1 MRFNII
7 PIDEMINIIDEFFK
21 SNKQVLHVNQM
32 IGCEL
37 FSYVTSYAVEYCKFD
52 HILFVEGCQDFIGLS
67 KTKSPNYM
75 YYPCLLEER
84 NPDSIIPY
92 NPFQGKWFNPK
103 REYKT
108 IIDFNRIACFKCLII
123 NNAQLMDPILIAEL
137 KKVFEGK
144 IVIISDPFDIDGYIY
159 SNEPTI
165 VDTFVKLPTICAMA
179 RRVYG
184 IETRFI
190 DKHKSSLTTTKMGIR
205 SIGKIDDK
213 QYISNDPEI
222 ISLVRA
228 KQYKSEFRKNQK
240 LIITP
245 KNPRKKFD
253 GFGNGYD
260 IALYKDTMMT
270 ITTSQMNP
278 WMEFR
283 IHHSKDYVKCA
294 VTYDLEYEGYKV
306 NVSPAN
312 IITIDQMSKHRF
324 KNMVFVYNQD
334 LSITQAER
342 YSIIKNTNNLQVV
355 IK

>member
-1 MRFNII
+1 MKVNIV
-7 PIDEMINIIDEFFK
+7 PIDAMINIIDDFFK
-21 SNKQVLHVNQM
+21 SNQHVLHVNQM
-32 IGCEL
+32 VGCEL
-37 FSYVTSYAVEYCKFD
+37 FSYVTTYAVEYCRFD
-52 HILFVEGCQDFIGLS
+52 HILFIEGCQDFIGLS

-84 NPDSIIPY
+84 HPDGIVPY

-103 REYKT
+103 RENKT
-108 IIDFNRIACFKCLII
+108 IIDFNRIACFRCMII
-123 NNAQLMDPILIAEL
+123 NNAQLMDPILISEL
-137 KKVFEGK
+137 KNMFDGK
-144 IVIISDPFDIDGYIY
+144 IVIISDPFDLDGYIY
-159 SNEPTI
+159 SMYPTI

-179 RRVYG
+179 RNVYDV
-184 IETRFI
+184 ETRFI
-190 DKHKSSLTTTKMGIR
+190 DKHKSTLTTTKMGMR

-213 QYISNDPEI
+213 QYVSNDPEL
-222 ISLVRA
+222 ISVIRN
-228 KQYKSEFRKNQK
+228 KQYKSDFRKNQK

-245 KNPRKKFD
+245 KDPRKKFD

-260 IALYKDTMMT
+260 IALYNNTMMT
-270 ITTSQMNP
+270 ITSSAKNP

-306 NVSPAN
+306 NVTPAN
-312 IITIDQMSKHRF
+312 IINLSQMSKHRF
-324 KNMVFVYNQD
+324 KNMVFVWNKDIPLTPQ
-334 LSITQAER
+334 ER